1 MLRNDSALLS
11 VSALL
16 PRITD
21 TQSTEAVCTRPLGSS
36 LWQRAWCGVRK
47 AKVGVS
53 VGSPRGTEGFYG
65 ERELWGL
72 VLRLF
77 SPVSA
82 PKLPKPEIHTPG
94 KFPL

>member
-1 MLRNDSALLS
+1 M
-11 VSALL
+11 
-16 PRITD
+16 
-21 TQSTEAVCTRPLGSS
+21 
-36 LWQRAWCGVRK
+36 
-47 AKVGVS
+47 GVS

-77 SPVSA
+77 SLVSA